1 MRPPPPNMT
10 TLAQCSFAVWATYIV
25 DPLCPP
31 FVDADR
37 KGGSSGGGLSARAWL
52 VFAYLVIC
60 AIWAVARAND
70 YWR

>member
-1 MRPPPPNMT
+1 VYLTLPLT
-10 TLAQCSFAVWATYIV
+10 T
-25 DPLCPP
+25 P

-37 KGGSSGGGLSARAWL
+37 KGGNSGGGGVSARVWIVL
-52 VFAYLVIC
+52 AYLVIC

>member
-1 MRPPPPNMT
+1 MYLTLPLT
-10 TLAQCSFAVWATYIV
+10 T
-25 DPLCPP
+25 P

-37 KGGSSGGGLSARAWL
+37 KGGSRGGGGGRVSVRAWIVL
-52 VFAYLVIC
+52 AYLVIC

>member
-1 MRPPPPNMT
+1 M
-10 TLAQCSFAVWATYIV
+10 LASLA
-25 DPLCPP
+25 LCPP